1 MKKEIL
7 KPAKKRESVRGK
19 LEYYKELLHQHDN
32 EKGKESEVEIQDKS
46 ARQG

>member
-1 MKKEIL
+1 MEKDTLRHAE
-7 KPAKKRESVRGK
+7 KRESVRGK
-19 LEYYKELLHQHDN
+19 LEYYKELLHQNDN